1 MTDTESFYV
10 SLHVPKTGG
19 ITFRQILEQKFGDR
33 LQLAYDKSEG
43 WPIVSCSACIHGHG
57 VFKDF
62 SDIIT
67 EHTEARWM
75 TFLRDPLHSAI
86 SFYFFIKK
94 YSLQKPSVKFVD
106 RGLDIWLNHTEIFRW
121 PDPPGYNHN
130 RYKKWFEKRPIE
142 QYDFVGLTEQFD
154 ESLVL
159 LYHLFQWK
167 PLYYKSENIGGY
179 NPPDLSEE
187 VVATFRELNAEDYL
201 IYYRVVNNFEIR
213 KKDYGI
219 KFVKDLQNYRDN
231 LKKYE
236 TKEPSNEPD
245 IL

>member
-1 MTDTESFYV
+1 MTDTEPLYV

-19 ITFRQILEQKFGDR
+19 ITFRKILEQKFGDR

-43 WPIVSCSACIHGHG
+43 WPIVSNPACIHGHG

-62 SDIIT
+62 SDIT
-67 EHTEARWM
+67 AKHAEVRWI
-75 TFLRDPLHSAI
+75 TFLRDPLCSAI
-86 SFYFFIKK
+86 SHYFFMKK
-94 YSLQKPSVKFVD
+94 YSLQNPNMKFVD
-106 RGLDIWLNHTEIFRW
+106 RGLEVWLNHKETFQW

-130 RYKKWFEKRPIE
+130 RYQGWFEKRPID

-159 LYHLFQWK
+159 LYHLFRWES
-167 PLYYKSENIGGY
+167 LFYKSDNVGGY
-179 NPPDLSEE
+179 NPPDPSEE

-201 IYYRVVNNFEIR
+201 IYNRVVDNFEIR

-236 TKEPSNEPD
+236 TSEPSNEPD